1 MGKIN
6 TGFPDSQTHLLQL
19 LLLRAAWFLGDCRWS
34 GHTSQYIALTLLA
47 RSTVQEGYNNNLP
60 HQVII
65 IRIKLKIN
73 IGKAQAQYLG
83 PHWELARHCLW
94 DKQDSNTE
102 MLLVCTSW
110 VSCLNSSVEV
120 SLVPHFDLRQTWIP
134 SSKSLLTHSPVPLCS
149 FVWICIASG

>member
-1 MGKIN
+1 M
-6 TGFPDSQTHLLQL
+6 
-19 LLLRAAWFLGDCRWS
+19 
-34 GHTSQYIALTLLA
+34 SQYIALTLLA

-73 IGKAQAQYLG
+73 IGKSRAQYLG
-83 PHWELARHCLW
+83 PHWELARHWLW

-102 MLLVCTSW
+102 MLPVCTSW

-120 SLVPHFDLRQTWIP
+120 SH
-134 SSKSLLTHSPVPLCS
+134 
-149 FVWICIASG
+149 